1 MYITQ
6 FLHPLLSL
14 STEVAYS
21 VNYCEKGCNKHQ
33 CVNISLLC
41 CLEVLLALAKEIQ
54 TLPHL
59 HVIHTYYPFWVIAI
73 HSHSRSRNSRDSEEW
88 LMVAVYIWYTKES
101 CVPQE
106 KRAGHFQWT
115 IRKVKSYFKTWT
127 LSQSL
132 MCTSGCVAL
141 NPPVQWQWT
150 PSSIL
155 LPSLFLDRS
164 SGTFHRLVVFLWGLF
179 RGKLS
184 PQRHMLIVFKCRDLW
199 RGLVMMAL
207 SS

>member
-1 MYITQ
+1 MCKHLSAMLSGSSSR
-6 FLHPLLSL
+6 FSKRNPNAASPSRHPHILPILS
-14 STEVAYS
+14 YS
-21 VNYCEKGCNKHQ
+21 
-33 CVNISLLC
+33 
-41 CLEVLLALAKEIQ
+41 
-54 TLPHL
+54 
-59 HVIHTYYPFWVIAI
+59 

-88 LMVAVYIWYTKES
+88 LMVALYIWYSKES

-155 LPSLFLDRS
+155 LPNLFLDRS
-164 SGTFHRLVVFLWGLF
+164 SGTFHRLVVFLWELF

-184 PQRHMLIVFKCRDLW
+184 PQRHMLIVFKCRDFHTSM
-199 RGLVMMAL
+199 G
-207 SS
+207 